1 MLKFQGTTNSF
12 YYPQEDWGLFKTPYW
27 KLRKKYIPRVKNTR
41 CYTKHTTEWQLRKIW
56 EIVTG
61 CHQTVVTG
69 CHFFVRVVCKGFCSV
84 INLWNATAHSVSWG
98 CYFGWCWTFFYSQI
112 YTTSLRPAGQYL
124 LKLSEHEKATLPCEF
139 FIPWGHRSHFL
150 LLPADLDSRVDY
162 LWAFIFYYDCSLL
175 SFAIPHRYLSDIV
188 GRKGLLGGP
197 DII

>member
-1 MLKFQGTTNSF
+1 MATEKN
-12 YYPQEDWGLFKTPYW
+12 
-27 KLRKKYIPRVKNTR
+27 LRDRYRMSSNCR
-41 CYTKHTTEWQLRKIW
+41 YRMS
-56 EIVTG
+56 
-61 CHQTVVTG
+61 
-69 CHFFVRVVCKGFCSV
+69 FFVRVVCKGFCSV

-162 LWAFIFYYDCSLL
+162 LSAFIFYYDCPLL

-197 DII
+197 DIIQEFSTEELSKLYSLECSTWC